1 MTKTY
6 LLGLVILL
14 FASCDKEYYFNGKLP
29 DPKLVLYSFIEP
41 DSVILVQV
49 TRTRGIGQSDD
60 TYVAKGVEGEIYI
73 DGILKGHL
81 RHLEHHQYTTDIK
94 ATEGQKVRL
103 IVRSAD
109 TPEVSAETTVPR
121 TLPTVTID
129 TSVTSKT
136 NVFDRISR
144 TLNLR
149 INIQEPDNAYRYYR
163 LLVCNENTYKMLN
176 PDSNES
182 FIHSINNSYDFNKN
196 NEPLLIDKVQD
207 LPWDDEEDKNEYN
220 IFSNE
225 IFRGKSY
232 SMNVNTPYIYSQIH
246 KANYVGY
253 EDWLEEIIVR
263 YTIKVLLLD
272 EPTYLYLKSDADA
285 YQELGLL
292 NDPDKIYSNVKN
304 GLGVV
309 GAYATYQKIIIPP
322 HERNGIN

>member
-6 LLGLVILL
+6 FLGLLILL
-14 FASCDKEYYFNGKLP
+14 LASCDKEYYFNGKLP

-41 DSVILVQV
+41 DSVIQVQV

-60 TYVAKGVEGEIYI
+60 AYMAKGVEGEIYI

-81 RHLEHHQYTTDIK
+81 RHLEQHQYTTDIK
-94 ATEGQKVRL
+94 ATEGQTVRL
-103 IVRSAD
+103 VVRS
-109 TPEVSAETTVPR
+109 TGTKEVSAETTVPKA
-121 TLPTVTID
+121 LPEIKID
-129 TSVTSKT
+129 TSVTSKM

-144 TLNLR
+144 TLHLR
-149 INIQEPDNAYRYYR
+149 INIHEPDNEYRYYR
-163 LLVCNENTYKMLN
+163 LLVCNENTYIMAN
-176 PDSNES
+176 HVSNES
-182 FIHSINNSYDFNKN
+182 FISNIIKAYDFNKN

-207 LPWDDEEDKNEYN
+207 LPWEDEEDKNEYN

-225 IFRGKSY
+225 VFRGKSY
-232 SMNVNTPYIYSQIH
+232 TMNVNTPYIYSQTRE
-246 KANYVGY
+246 ANYVGY
-253 EDWLEEIIVR
+253 EGWHEEIIVR

-292 NDPDKIYSNVKN
+292 NDPTKIYSNVKN

-309 GAYATYQKIIIPP
+309 GAYTTYRKVIIPP
-322 HERNGIN
+322 HQSNGTN